1 MRLVYLPSTAHDLIW
16 LRTYYAKVFPEG
28 AKKAREEIKRAE
40 RLLQDHPFAGE
51 RFDNDLRELLIPRTP
66 FAMIYRV
73 AGNRIEILE
82 IQDVRCGGRNVT
94 TPPT

>member
-16 LRTYYAKVFPEG
+16 LRTYYTKVFPEG

-73 AGNRIEILE
+73 ADDRIEILE
-82 IQDVRCGGRNVT
+82 IQDVRRGGRNVT